1 MKISKAIDKSIDCIW
16 KACKIAYWLVI
27 FGVTAWLIYLISK
40 ECYYETQ
47 SFFHEQFEIP
57 CYCLCV
63 FCLFNVYYFISK
75 KMLKWRY
82 KISLAALF
90 SIVATGTVFILNNLW
105 KYFDFNAMF
114 DWVNPLSFAYFLKY
128 DLTYSIGFSEFRYPF
143 MLLAVFLLYLLV
155 SWLIPKIK
163 RLFSSDNILSFL
175 SIICAPEDEEVD
187 SVSCDESMSGL
198 HETLENDKMKR
209 ELITAIN
216 SDEWVKVYNILIE
229 KHSELL
235 KPEERD
241 EIIVERLVK

>member
-1 MKISKAIDKSIDCIW
+1 MKISKAIDKTIDYIW
-16 KACKIAYWLVI
+16 TVFKIAYWLVI

-47 SFFHEQFEIP
+47 GFFHEQFEKA

-63 FCLFNVYYFISK
+63 FCLFNVYHFISK
-75 KMLKWRY
+75 KMSKWKH
-82 KISLAALF
+82 KIFLAALF
-90 SIVATGTVFILNNLW
+90 SVISTGTVFFLNNLW

-114 DWVNPLSFAYFLKY
+114 DWVNPLSFTYFLKY
-128 DLTYSIGFSEFRYPF
+128 DLSYSIGLSEFRYPF

-155 SWLIPKIK
+155 SWMIPKIK

-175 SIICAPEDEEVD
+175 SIICAPEEEVE
-187 SVSCDESMSGL
+187 SVSFDEAMSGS
-198 HETLENDKMKR
+198 HETLENNKMKR
-209 ELITAIN
+209 ELIAAIN